1 MTRLLLAS
9 DFDGTLAPIREQ
21 PEEVAID
28 PEALALLRTASTRD
42 GVEVALI
49 SGRDVDDLRRRADGL
64 RAWYSGSHGQEIVA
78 PDGAKVRTGTPWKG
92 LPPRSWLDRAT
103 GAGLRLEPKKFGVA
117 LHWRGIPRIDTDHP
131 LVVEFERW
139 AEGEG
144 LSIIRGRCVSE
155 ASAGGGSKENVLRVL
170 AARTGAGRIVYA
182 GDDLTDFP
190 ALAFAAA
197 HGRAFLVSS
206 EERAEDPPRGVE
218 RVRSREELLRSFEN
232 VLEELT

>member
-28 PEALALLRTASTRD
+28 PEALALLRAASARD

-49 SGRDVDDLRRRADGL
+49 SGRDVDDLRRRAAGL
-64 RAWYSGSHGQEIVA
+64 RAWYSGSHGQEIVG
-78 PDGAKVRTGTPWKG
+78 PDGGKIRTATPWKG

-103 GAGLRLEPKKFGVA
+103 VAGLRLEPKRFGIA
-117 LHWRGIPRIDTDHP
+117 LHWRGIPGIDPDHP

-155 ASAGGGSKENVLRVL
+155 AAAGGGSKENVLRIL
-170 AARTGAGRIVYA
+170 AERTGAGRIVYA

-197 HGRAFLVSS
+197 RGRAFLVASD
-206 EERAEDPPRGVE
+206 ERPEDPPPGVA
-218 RVRSREELLRSFEN
+218 RVRSREELLRNFES